1 MNSTPR
7 FAVMGSGNG
16 ARAFCGQIAAL
27 GMPVRMFEPLEA
39 TADFLK
45 LKEEREIFLEGDI
58 QVHGRLDAVTM
69 EAGEAMEGA
78 DVVLVVVPSFAHPSI
93 FSRMIPH
100 LKDGTHVVIVPGNYG
115 GLLLKKMMAEAGC
128 TCRVAISETA
138 SLPYA
143 CRISAYNTV
152 QIYKKKYR
160 VKLATSPA
168 DQNGAAL
175 GIMNR
180 IFGGL
185 VEFFHAQNLLEV
197 GLENANYT
205 LHPLPILL
213 NYGSIEMHG
222 PTFRHY
228 MDGITPIISEKVEA
242 MDAERV
248 AIGKALGLDLMPSM
262 AQLKMYY
269 GDNGTKTIY
278 EYVNSPDSPY
288 VDIVGHSVKS
298 RYLTEDVPGLL
309 VPAIHLAHLAGT
321 EAPIAKLV
329 VDLASFLHGTDY
341 MKNGMCPEKLGLKG
355 KTLEEIIRVAS

>member
-39 TADFLK
+39 TPDFLK
-45 LKEEREIFLEGDI
+45 LREEREIFLEGDI
-58 QVHGRLDAVTM
+58 RVHGSLDAVTM
-69 EAGEAMEGA
+69 DPAEAMEGA
-78 DVVLVVVPSFAHPSI
+78 DVVLVVVPSFAHPAI

-100 LKDGTHVVIVPGNYG
+100 LKDGTHVVIIPGNYG
-115 GLLLKKMMAEAGC
+115 GLLLKKMMEEAGC

-152 QIYKKKYR
+152 QIYKKKFK

-168 DQNGAAL
+168 SQNEVAL
-175 GIMNR
+175 GLMNR

-213 NYGSIEMHG
+213 NYGAIEMHG
-222 PTFRHY
+222 LTFRHY
-228 MDGITPIISEKVEA
+228 MDGITPLISEKLEA

-248 AIGKALGLDLMPSM
+248 AVGKALGLDLMPVM

-269 GDNGTKTIY
+269 GDNGTKTVY

-288 VDIVGHSVKS
+288 VDIIGHSVKS

-309 VPAIHLAHLAGT
+309 VPAIHMAHLAGT
-321 EAPIAKLV
+321 DAPIAKLV

-341 MKNGMCPEKLGLKG
+341 MKNGMSPEKLGLDG
-355 KTLEEIIRVAS
+355 KTIEEIIRIAS

>member
-1 MNSTPR
+1 MESTPR

-39 TADFLK
+39 TPDFLK

-69 EAGEAMEGA
+69 DPAEAMKDA

-115 GLLLKKMMAEAGC
+115 GLLLKKMMTEAGC
-128 TCRVAISETA
+128 RARVAISETA
-138 SLPYA
+138 TLPYA

-160 VKLATSPA
+160 LKLATSPA
-168 DQNGAAL
+168 DQGEAAL
-175 GIMNR
+175 GVMNG

-185 VEFFHAQNLLEV
+185 VEFFHAKNLLEV
-197 GLENANYT
+197 ALENANYT

-248 AIGKALGLDLMPSM
+248 AIGKALGLDLVPAMD
-262 AQLKMYY
+262 QLKMYY
-269 GDNGTKTIY
+269 GENDAKTIY

-298 RYLTEDVPGLL
+298 RYLTEDVPGLI
-309 VPAIHLAHLAGT
+309 VPAIHLAKLAGID
-321 EAPIAKLV
+321 APIAKLV
-329 VDLASFLHGTDY
+329 VELASFLHGTDY
-341 MKNGMCPEKLGLKG
+341 MEKGISPAKLGLEG
-355 KTLEEIIRVAS
+355 KTIAEIIAAAS

>member
-1 MNSTPR
+1 MDSMPR

-45 LKEEREIFLEGDI
+45 LEKEREIFLEGDI
-58 QVHGRLDAVTM
+58 KVHGRLDAVTM
-69 EAGEAMEGA
+69 DPAEAMKDA

-128 TCRVAISETA
+128 NVRVAISETA
-138 SLPYA
+138 TLPYA

-152 QIYKKKYR
+152 QIYKKKFR

-168 DQNGAAL
+168 DQNAPAL

-185 VEFFHAQNLLEV
+185 VEFFHAKNLIEV
-197 GLENANYT
+197 ALENANYT

-213 NYGSIEMHG
+213 NYGAIEMHG

-248 AIGKALGLDLMPSM
+248 AIGKALGLDLVPAMT
-262 AQLKMYY
+262 QLKMYY
-269 GDNGTKTIY
+269 GENEAKTIY

-309 VPAIHLAHLAGT
+309 VPAIHLARLAGT
-321 EAPIAKLV
+321 DAPIAKLV

-341 MKNGMCPEKLGLKG
+341 MKNGMSPEKLGLGG

>member
-58 QVHGRLDAVTM
+58 RVHGRLDAVTM
-69 EAGEAMEGA
+69 DAGEAMEGA
-78 DVVLVVVPSFAHPSI
+78 DIVLVVVPSFAHPSI

-128 TCRVAISETA
+128 KARAVISETA
-138 SLPYA
+138 TLPYA

-160 VKLATSPA
+160 LKLATSPA
-168 DQNGAAL
+168 DRNGAAL
-175 GIMNR
+175 GVMNG

-185 VEFFHAQNLLEV
+185 VEFFPAKNLLEM

-213 NYGSIEMHG
+213 NYGAIEMHG

-248 AIGKALGLDLMPSM
+248 AIGKALGLDLVPAMT
-262 AQLKMYY
+262 QLKMYY
-269 GDNGTKTIY
+269 GENDAKTIY

-288 VDIVGHSVKS
+288 VDIVGHNVKS

-321 EAPIAKLV
+321 DAPIAKLV

-341 MKNGMCPEKLGLKG
+341 MKNGMSPEKLGLGG

>member
-1 MNSTPR
+1 MNGTPR

-39 TADFLK
+39 TGDYLK
-45 LKEEREIFLEGDI
+45 LKEEPVIFLEGDI
-58 QVHGRLDAVTM
+58 RVKGRLEGVTM
-69 EAGEAMEGA
+69 DAGEAIDGA

-100 LKDGTHVVIVPGNYG
+100 LKDGMRIVIVPGNYG

-128 TCRVAISETA
+128 GARVAISETA

-143 CRISAYNTV
+143 CRISAFNTV
-152 QIYKKKYR
+152 QIYKKKFR
-160 VKLATSPA
+160 VKLGTSPVGENA
-168 DQNGAAL
+168 TAIAV
-175 GIMNR
+175 MNR
-180 IFGGL
+180 IFDGL
-185 VEFFHAQNLLEV
+185 VQFFPAKNLLEV

-213 NYGSIEMHG
+213 NYGAIEMHG

-242 MDAERV
+242 MDAERME
-248 AIGKALGLDLMPSM
+248 IGRALGLDLLPTLD
-262 AQLKMYY
+262 QLKMYY
-269 GDNGTKTIY
+269 GENDCRTIY
-278 EYVNSPDSPY
+278 DYVNSPDSPY

-309 VPAIHLAHLAGT
+309 VPAIHLACLAGI

-329 VDLASFLHGTDY
+329 VNLTSFLHGTDY
-341 MKNGMCPEKLGLKG
+341 MEKGISPAKLGLEG
-355 KTLEEIIRVAS
+355 RTIAEIIAVAS

>member
-213 NYGSIEMHG
+213 NYGAIEMHG

-228 MDGITPIISEKVEA
+228 MDGITPLISEKVEA
-242 MDAERV
+242 MDAERL

-269 GDNGTKTIY
+269 GDNGAKTIY

-321 EAPIAKLV
+321 DAPIAKLV

-341 MKNGMCPEKLGLKG
+341 MKNGMCPEKLGLEG

>member
-1 MNSTPR
+1 MESTPR

-39 TADFLK
+39 TPDFLK
-45 LKEEREIFLEGDI
+45 LKEGREIFLEGDI

-69 EAGEAMEGA
+69 DPAEAMEGA

-128 TCRVAISETA
+128 RARVAISETA
-138 SLPYA
+138 TLPYA
-143 CRISAYNTV
+143 CRISAANTV

-160 VKLATSPA
+160 LKLATSPA
-168 DQNGAAL
+168 DQGGAAL

-185 VEFFHAQNLLEV
+185 VEFFHAKNLLEV
-197 GLENANYT
+197 ALENANYT

-213 NYGSIEMHG
+213 NYGAIEMHG

-248 AIGKALGLDLMPSM
+248 AIGKALGLDLVPAM

-269 GDNGTKTIY
+269 GENDAKTIY

-298 RYLTEDVPGLL
+298 RYLTEDVPGLI
-309 VPAIHLAHLAGT
+309 VPAIHLARLAGMD
-321 EAPIAKLV
+321 APIAKLV

-341 MKNGMCPEKLGLKG
+341 MEKGTSPAKLGLEG
-355 KTLEEIIRVAS
+355 KTIAEIIAAAS